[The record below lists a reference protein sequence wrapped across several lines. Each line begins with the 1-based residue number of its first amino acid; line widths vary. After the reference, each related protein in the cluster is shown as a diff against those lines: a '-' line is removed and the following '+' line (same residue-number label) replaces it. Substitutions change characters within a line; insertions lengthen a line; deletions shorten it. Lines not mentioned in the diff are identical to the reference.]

1 MAMIQAPH
9 MLAWLGLATILI
21 VLALILSRRTSALV
35 ALVLVPVLAAL
46 VSGHAGQ
53 VGTFVTQ
60 GIQQT
65 APVVATFVFAIIFFG
80 VMTDAGLLDPVVDT
94 IVRRVGG
101 RPTAV
106 VVGAAVLAMVV
117 HLDGSGAVTFL
128 VTIPAMLPLFDRL
141 QMDRRVLA
149 CVVAMGA
156 GVMNMVPWGGP
167 GVRAAASL
175 RVPINDL
182 FLPMVPVLAVGLT
195 WTLAVAYLLGRRE
208 TRRLASA
215 ARGANAP
222 REEGSSASAIGV
234 ASSAPRLS
242 DDELALRRPRLLWVN
257 AALAAT
263 VLVAMVAG
271 VVPSALAFMGGT
283 ALALLIN
290 YPDGSAQRARVD
302 AHAKA
307 ALMMAA
313 ILLAAGVFTG
323 VMKGT
328 GMLGAMASSGVGL
341 VPQALG
347 PHIPLVLALLAM
359 PLSLLFDP
367 DSFYFGVLPV
377 VAEVAGAFGVPPLQ
391 VGQAALV
398 GQMTTGFPVS
408 PLTPAT
414 FLLVGLVGVDLAE
427 HQRFS
432 FAYLFGASIV
442 MTIACLAF
450 GVFGA

>member
-1 MAMIQAPH
+1 MTQVPL
-9 MLAWLGLATILI
+9 MLAWLGLATIVA

-35 ALVLVPVLAAL
+35 ALVVVPVLAAL
-46 VSGHAGQ
+46 ASGHAGQ

-65 APVVATFVFAIIFFG
+65 APVVATFVFAIVFFG
-80 VMTDAGLLDPVVDT
+80 VLTDAGLLDPVVAAV
-94 IVRRVGG
+94 VRRVGSH
-101 RPTAV
+101 PTAV

-128 VTIPAMLPLFDRL
+128 IAIPAMLPLFDRL
-141 QMDRRVLA
+141 HMDRRVLA

-182 FLPMVPVLAVGLT
+182 FLPVVPVLAVGLI
-195 WTLAVAYLLGRRE
+195 WTLAVAFLLGRRE
-208 TRRLASA
+208 ARRLASA
-215 ARGANAP
+215 ARGAGAA
-222 REEGSSASAIGV
+222 REAESSAAAIGGT
-234 ASSAPRLS
+234 SGDRRLS
-242 DDELALRRPRLLWVN
+242 ADELALRRPRLLWVN

-263 VLVAMVAG
+263 VLVAVVAG
-271 VVPSALAFMGGT
+271 LVPSALAFMGGT
-283 ALALLIN
+283 AVALLVN
-290 YPDGSAQRARVD
+290 YPEAGAQRARVD
-302 AHAKA
+302 AHARA

-328 GMLGAMASSGVGL
+328 GMLDAMAKSGVGL
-341 VPQALG
+341 VPPVLG

-377 VAEVAGAFGVPPLQ
+377 VAEVAGAFGVPPVQ

-408 PLTPAT
+408 PLTPST

-432 FAYLFGASIV
+432 FAYLFGASVV
-442 MTIACLAF
+442 MTIACLLF